1 MIDYIISL
9 SIKNKAV
16 VLMVV
21 TLMAIWGIYSAF
33 NIPFG
38 TVPDITNNQVQVIT
52 TSRNLSTEDIE
63 QFISYPIELEMANL
77 PGVKEVRSLSK
88 FGLSVVTV
96 VFEDDLGTYLPRQLI
111 AEKLKNAEE
120 FIPKG
125 FGTPAMGPIST
136 GLGEIYQYIL
146 DVKPGYDTIY
156 SAMDLR
162 TIQDWVV
169 KRHLAGIPGVVEIN
183 TWGGYLK
190 QYEVSL
196 QPEKLKAMNIS
207 LAEVF
212 TALQNNNE
220 NTGGSYIE
228 RYHESYFIRGEG
240 LVRSVEDI
248 ENIVVRSR
256 ENIPVLISHI
266 AEVNMGYAN
275 RFGAIT
281 ANGEGEKVMGQI
293 MMLRGADVNQ
303 VIRNVK
309 QRVGEISDL
318 LPEGV
323 YINPFLERSELISK
337 TSRTIQEN
345 LFLGA
350 SIVFLVVILLLGNWR
365 AGLIIGSII
374 PLAFL
379 FAIAIMN
386 QMGLSANLMSMGAI
400 DFGIII
406 DGGVIIVEYILYQY
420 SKNQTALQSEKGEGL
435 KKLRDQIAT
444 AASGRMMHIAFFG
457 QVIILIVFIPIFSL
471 SGIEGKMFRPM
482 ATTFSLLIIGAM
494 ILCLTYIPAISAL
507 LLRPESV
514 SRSNPSQRL
523 MKKLEAWYVP
533 TLQLLLKKPWL
544 VVLITALMLSLT
556 WFADN
561 RLGGEFV
568 PTLDEGDFVIQP
580 ILKPGT
586 SLSENIHFCTELEK
600 LLIRE
605 FPEVSQIVSRIGA
618 AEVPTD
624 PMSMEMSDIIVRLHP
639 IATWKSG
646 LTKEELA
653 DKMKE
658 VLEVFP
664 SIDIEFTQPIEM
676 RFNELITGTRA
687 DLAIKFYGEDMYT
700 LYDLATRARGLIEEI
715 EGVSDISVEQV
726 VGLPQMTV
734 QYDRQAMARHGLQ
747 ISDLNRALR
756 IAYAGESAGLIYEG
770 EKRFDLVVRYDQPS
784 RFDIQNIYRLHVDL
798 PGGATIPLSEVA
810 DIQLKYGPAQISREN
825 TRRRVVININARSRD
840 LESLVGEIREN
851 LNQKLDLPEGYYLR
865 YGGQFE
871 NMEMA
876 LERLKLAVPLA
887 LLLIFVMLFF
897 AFGSLP
903 QALMVYSAIP
913 LAVIGG
919 VFSLWL
925 RGMPFSI
932 SAGIGFI
939 ALFGIA
945 TLNGIVMIS
954 YFNELKDKGIKDITM
969 RVLEGARNRLRP
981 VLLTATT
988 TGFGF
993 LPMAVST
1000 SAGAEVQKPLATV
1013 VIGGLFTSTVL
1024 TLLFLPV
1031 IYHFFGSGKW
1041 RFSHWSQKSLKLF
1054 ATIMLLALPISVQ
1067 SQSGLSLEEALQKAR
1082 KNNIE
1087 LENARL
1093 RLEETKSLKKTAW
1106 DLGSTDVQFMR
1117 GNIDGPFVDNNTSIW
1132 QNLGSVFE
1140 QHARA
1145 QWMTQWVNRQE
1156 TAYFLS
1162 LRNLERDV
1170 SLAWYALLWRQQRL
1184 KLLDYALSIYQD
1196 AVRIAVLRYESG
1208 QANLL
1213 SKVVVETQY
1222 EDLRMRSREALAER
1236 DVAKEALA
1244 VWLMISDFDPP
1255 DPEIFH
1261 EELLFRQTQQGTAEL
1276 NLQMELMQKELKVA
1290 QQDIKW
1296 QRSKFAPGLS
1306 AGYWWQSLDEIKG
1319 YDGWQ
1324 VGIQIPLWRR
1334 SLSAQVQASK
1344 IRRDIAENQV
1354 QQMSW
1359 NIQRSLGQLLSLQ
1372 NVFSQKLEY
1381 FENTAIPNASL
1392 IEENADVLFKSGEIE
1407 YFEYIRGI
1415 NEAVQLRL
1423 GYADAIQDY
1432 NETSIQ
1438 IFYLLQ

>member
-1 MIDYIISL
+1 MIDYIITL

-16 VLMVV
+16 VLMLVA
-21 TLMAIWGIYSAF
+21 LMAAWGVFSAF

-38 TVPDITNNQVQVIT
+38 TVPDITNNQVQIIT

-77 PGVKEVRSLSK
+77 PGVREVRSLSK

-96 VFEDDLGTYLPRQLI
+96 VFDDELGTYLPRQLI
-111 AEKLKNAEE
+111 AEKLKTVEE
-120 FIPKG
+120 IIPSG
-125 FGTPAMGPIST
+125 FGIPEMGPIST

-146 DVKPGYDTIY
+146 DVKPGYDTVY
-156 SAMDLR
+156 STMDLR

-169 KRHLAGIPGVVEIN
+169 KRHLSGIPGVVEIN

-196 QPEKLKAMNIS
+196 QPEKLRSMNIS

-248 ENIVVRSR
+248 ENIVVSTR
-256 ENIPVLISHI
+256 ENIPILIRHI
-266 AEVNMGYAN
+266 AEVKMGYAN

-281 ANGEGEKVMGQI
+281 ANGKGEKVMGQI

-303 VIRNVK
+303 VIRDVK
-309 QRVGEISDL
+309 QRVEEISDL

-386 QMGLSANLMSMGAI
+386 QIGLSANLMSMGAI

-420 SKNQTALQSEKGEGL
+420 SKNHLALQSESGEGL

-457 QVIILIVFIPIFSL
+457 QIIILIVFIPIFSL

-494 ILCLTYIPAISAL
+494 ILCLTYIPAIAAL
-507 LLRPESV
+507 ILKPESEE
-514 SRSNPSQRL
+514 SKNLSQRL
-523 MKKLEAWYVP
+523 MKRLEEWYVP
-533 TLQLLLKKPWL
+533 ILQFLLKRPVVIVL
-544 VVLITALMLSLT
+544 VTAGMLSLT
-556 WFADN
+556 WFAD
-561 RLGGEFV
+561 RQLGGEFV

-600 LLIRE
+600 LLMRE

-624 PMSMEMSDIIVRLHP
+624 PMSMEMSDIIIRLHP
-639 IATWKSG
+639 IKTWKSG

-658 VLEVFP
+658 VLEIFP

-687 DLAIKFYGEDMYT
+687 DLAIKFYGEEVYT
-700 LYDLATRARGLIEEI
+700 LYDLATRARSVIENI
-715 EGVSDISVEQV
+715 DGVSDISVEQV

-756 IAYAGESAGLIYEG
+756 IAYAGESAGLIFEG

-784 RFDIQNIYRLHVDL
+784 RYDLQNIYRLHVDL

-810 DIQLKYGPAQISREN
+810 DIQLKYGPAQISRED

-840 LESLVGEIREN
+840 LESLVSEIRQTIDQN
-851 LNQKLDLPEGYYLR
+851 ILLPEGYFIR

-897 AFGSLP
+897 AFGSLSH
-903 QALMVYSAIP
+903 ALMVYSAIP

-919 VFSLWL
+919 IFSLWM
-925 RGMPFSI
+925 RDMPFSI

-954 YFNELKDKGIKDITM
+954 YFNELKEKGIKNVTD
-969 RVLEGARNRLRP
+969 RVLQGARSRLRP

-993 LPMAVST
+993 LPMAIST

-1031 IYHFFGSGKW
+1031 IYHFFSSGNW
-1041 RFSHWSQKSLKLF
+1041 RRSHWGQKSIKALSVF
-1054 ATIMLLALPISVQ
+1054 LLLSFPLAAQ
-1067 SQSGLSLEEALQKAR
+1067 SQNGISLEEALQTAR

-1106 DLGSTDVQFMR
+1106 DLGTTSVQFTR

-1132 QNLGSVFE
+1132 QNLGSIFE
-1140 QHARA
+1140 QHARS
-1145 QWMTQWVNRQE
+1145 QWMNQWVNRQE
-1156 TAYFLS
+1156 TAFFLS
-1162 LRNLERDV
+1162 QRDLERDV
-1170 SLAWYALLWRQQRL
+1170 SLAWYVLLWRQQRL
-1184 KLLDYALSIYQD
+1184 KLLEYGLSIYRD
-1196 AVRIAVLRYESG
+1196 AVRIAGLRYESG
-1208 QANLL
+1208 EANLL
-1213 SKVVVETQY
+1213 SKVVVETQF
-1222 EDLRMRSREALAER
+1222 EDLRMRSQEARTDR

-1244 VWLMISDFDPP
+1244 VLLMTSDFEPP
-1255 DPEIFH
+1255 DPEIFK
-1261 EELLFRQTQQGTAEL
+1261 EQQLFRQIQRGTTEQ
-1276 NLQMELMQKELKVA
+1276 NLQMELMHKELMVA
-1290 QQDIKW
+1290 QHDVKW
-1296 QRSKFAPGLS
+1296 QRSQFAPSLS
-1306 AGYWWQSLDEIKG
+1306 AGYWWQSLDEIRG

-1334 SLSAQVQASK
+1334 SLGAQVQASK
-1344 IRRDIAENQV
+1344 IRRDIAKNQV
-1354 QQMSW
+1354 EQMSW
-1359 NIQRSLGQLLSLQ
+1359 NIQRSLSQLNNQQ
-1372 NVFSQKLEY
+1372 NVFLQKLQY
-1381 FENTAIPNASL
+1381 FENVAIPNATL

-1407 YFEYIRGI
+1407 YFEYVRGI
-1415 NEAVQLRL
+1415 NEAIQLRL
-1423 GYADAIQDY
+1423 GYADAIREY

>member
-1 MIDYIISL
+1 
-9 SIKNKAV
+9 
-16 VLMVV
+16 
-21 TLMAIWGIYSAF
+21 
-33 NIPFG
+33 
-38 TVPDITNNQVQVIT
+38 
-52 TSRNLSTEDIE
+52 
-63 QFISYPIELEMANL
+63 
-77 PGVKEVRSLSK
+77 
-88 FGLSVVTV
+88 
-96 VFEDDLGTYLPRQLI
+96 
-111 AEKLKNAEE
+111 
-120 FIPKG
+120 
-125 FGTPAMGPIST
+125 
-136 GLGEIYQYIL
+136 
-146 DVKPGYDTIY
+146 
-156 SAMDLR
+156 
-162 TIQDWVV
+162 
-169 KRHLAGIPGVVEIN
+169 
-183 TWGGYLK
+183 
-190 QYEVSL
+190 
-196 QPEKLKAMNIS
+196 
-207 LAEVF
+207 
-212 TALQNNNE
+212 
-220 NTGGSYIE
+220 
-228 RYHESYFIRGEG
+228 
-240 LVRSVEDI
+240 
-248 ENIVVRSR
+248 
-256 ENIPVLISHI
+256 
-266 AEVNMGYAN
+266 
-275 RFGAIT
+275 
-281 ANGEGEKVMGQI
+281 
-293 MMLRGADVNQ
+293 
-303 VIRNVK
+303 
-309 QRVGEISDL
+309 
-318 LPEGV
+318 
-323 YINPFLERSELISK
+323 
-337 TSRTIQEN
+337 
-345 LFLGA
+345 
-350 SIVFLVVILLLGNWR
+350 
-365 AGLIIGSII
+365 
-374 PLAFL
+374 
-379 FAIAIMN
+379 
-386 QMGLSANLMSMGAI
+386 
-400 DFGIII
+400 
-406 DGGVIIVEYILYQY
+406 
-420 SKNQTALQSEKGEGL
+420 
-435 KKLRDQIAT
+435 
-444 AASGRMMHIAFFG
+444 
-457 QVIILIVFIPIFSL
+457 
-471 SGIEGKMFRPM
+471 
-482 ATTFSLLIIGAM
+482 
-494 ILCLTYIPAISAL
+494 
-507 LLRPESV
+507 
-514 SRSNPSQRL
+514 
-523 MKKLEAWYVP
+523 
-533 TLQLLLKKPWL
+533 
-544 VVLITALMLSLT
+544 
-556 WFADN
+556 
-561 RLGGEFV
+561 
-568 PTLDEGDFVIQP
+568 
-580 ILKPGT
+580 
-586 SLSENIHFCTELEK
+586 
-600 LLIRE
+600 
-605 FPEVSQIVSRIGA
+605 
-618 AEVPTD
+618 
-624 PMSMEMSDIIVRLHP
+624 
-639 IATWKSG
+639 
-646 LTKEELA
+646 
-653 DKMKE
+653 
-658 VLEVFP
+658 
-664 SIDIEFTQPIEM
+664 
-676 RFNELITGTRA
+676 
-687 DLAIKFYGEDMYT
+687 
-700 LYDLATRARGLIEEI
+700 
-715 EGVSDISVEQV
+715 
-726 VGLPQMTV
+726 
-734 QYDRQAMARHGLQ
+734 
-747 ISDLNRALR
+747 
-756 IAYAGESAGLIYEG
+756 
-770 EKRFDLVVRYDQPS
+770 
-784 RFDIQNIYRLHVDL
+784 
-798 PGGATIPLSEVA
+798 
-810 DIQLKYGPAQISREN
+810 
-825 TRRRVVININARSRD
+825 
-840 LESLVGEIREN
+840 
-851 LNQKLDLPEGYYLR
+851 
-865 YGGQFE
+865 
-871 NMEMA
+871 
-876 LERLKLAVPLA
+876 
-887 LLLIFVMLFF
+887 
-897 AFGSLP
+897 
-903 QALMVYSAIP
+903 
-913 LAVIGG
+913 
-919 VFSLWL
+919 
-925 RGMPFSI
+925 
-932 SAGIGFI
+932 
-939 ALFGIA
+939 
-945 TLNGIVMIS
+945 
-954 YFNELKDKGIKDITM
+954 M